1 MKVIFFV
8 DPILDHAKPVREAL
22 TGYMCINSNTPDE
35 MNQTFHQSGK
45 FVMFFSDPQQ
55 AVKFL
60 NKLHP
65 DLVGLEYKVYSFV
78 NKSVRFNAE
87 SQKILDRFRINVY
100 LREESAA
107 LLKSVTEYFSGA
119 GGDLGLDELQFNLP
133 EEK

>member
-8 DPILDHAKPVREAL
+8 DAILDHAKPVREAL
-22 TGYMCINSNTPDE
+22 KSWTCIHSNTPDE

-60 NKLHP
+60 SKLHP
-65 DLVGLEYKVYSFV
+65 DLVGIEYKVYSFV
-78 NKSVRFNAE
+78 NKSIKFNAD

-100 LREESAA
+100 LKDESEA
-107 LLKSVTEYFSGA
+107 LLKSIKEYFSGA
-119 GGDLGLDELQFNLP
+119 GDLGLDDLQFNMP